1 MKNITVQISEDELR
15 EVKQAYQTLQKFLD
29 KLVSPN
35 ELYTDEFLEGLTEAQ
50 AEIGKGDFVEV
61 KNFADFVK

>member
-15 EVKQAYQTLQKFLD
+15 KVTQAYQTLQKFLD
-29 KLVSPN
+29 KLISPN